1 MIRSM
6 MTPAIVG
13 TQRSA
18 SVKFLRFVHVANQAP
33 PKIEMIWTAPKGMF
47 RRIVWKESKPKE
59 LMIKGPKVVMPPLGM
74 LTEKIKANQQ

>member
-1 MIRSM
+1 MI
-6 MTPAIVG
+6 TPAIVG

-18 SVKFLRFVHVANQAP
+18 SVKPLRFVQVANKAP
-33 PKIEMIWTAPKGMF
+33 PKIEMIWTAPKGIF
-47 RRIVWKESKPKE
+47 RRMVWKELKPKE